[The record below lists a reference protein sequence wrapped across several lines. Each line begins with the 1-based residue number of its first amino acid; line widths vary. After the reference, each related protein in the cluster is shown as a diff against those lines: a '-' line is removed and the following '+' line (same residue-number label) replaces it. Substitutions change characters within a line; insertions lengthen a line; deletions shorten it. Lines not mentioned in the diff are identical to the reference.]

1 LEVGISSGNQ
11 ALTRWAFARSWQTG
25 ASDRITAPALPVALQ
40 VVVRQIVVP
49 YSKGVSWGK
58 LFGLGSQA
66 DLSIGEGCSQ
76 KNVSR
81 AADGLQEK
89 EFGLQKNSS

>member
-1 LEVGISSGNQ
+1 
-11 ALTRWAFARSWQTG
+11 
-25 ASDRITAPALPVALQ
+25 
-40 VVVRQIVVP
+40 VP
-49 YSKGVSWGK
+49 YSKGISWGK

-66 DLSIGEGCSQ
+66 DLLIGEGCSQ

-89 EFGLQKNSS
+89 EFGLQKSSS